1 MTGKIIYRG
10 ARKIARKL
18 GLGRARR
25 LYHERYGWRATGA
38 LEGFRLFDPMLV
50 EYSAGIT
57 EPEVTRTLTSVVQPG
72 WTCVDVG
79 AHKGYF
85 TLLLA
90 KLVGENGRVI
100 AFEAHPDNA
109 ATSRRHAAVNGVEE
123 RVTVVN
129 RAVSDGSEPEVTLYF
144 GREGSS
150 FEWNILGRDVLG
162 RETEAVLR
170 VPATTLDA
178 HFAPGE
184 RIDFLKIDI
193 EGAEA
198 MALPGMNRILLESR
212 PVLVVEFHNQ
222 AVWDAR
228 HALIPGPYTFYDIS
242 NGQVVAPGD
251 GGFVHQALVVPAERA
266 ATTRLPWG

>member
-1 MTGKIIYRG
+1 
-10 ARKIARKL
+10 
-18 GLGRARR
+18 
-25 LYHERYGWRATGA
+25 
-38 LEGFRLFDPMLV
+38 
-50 EYSAGIT
+50 
-57 EPEVTRTLTSVVQPG
+57 
-72 WTCVDVG
+72 VDVG

-90 KLVGENGRVI
+90 KLVGERGRVI

-109 ATSRRHAAVNGVEE
+109 ATTRKHAAVNGVAE
-123 RVTVVN
+123 RVVVEN

-162 RETEAVLR
+162 RATEAVLR

-184 RIDFLKIDI
+184 RIDFLKMDI

-198 MALPGMNRILLESR
+198 MALPGMHRLLAESR
-212 PVLVVEFHNQ
+212 PVLVVEFHSQ

-228 HALIPGPYTFYDIS
+228 HALIPGPYTFHDIS
-242 NGQVVAPGD
+242 SGRQIAPAES
-251 GGFVHQALVVPAERA
+251 GFVHQALIVPAERA